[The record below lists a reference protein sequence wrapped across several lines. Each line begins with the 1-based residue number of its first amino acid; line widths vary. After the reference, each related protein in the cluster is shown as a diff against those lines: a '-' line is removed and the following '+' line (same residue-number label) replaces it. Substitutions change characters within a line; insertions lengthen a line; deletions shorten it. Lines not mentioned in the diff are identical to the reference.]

1 MLITEAFKEFA
12 TGKWT
17 LEGWADH
24 AFSLG
29 WRSRRGNRI
38 GKQAWSSIF
47 HHRCYIG
54 ETWLKAGDMSIK
66 GSHSPLVDETTFVQV
81 QEVLRGHDKHKQ
93 RTQRYKYL
101 LRGLV
106 YSLEADSPCWSET
119 HQRKGISYYRSRSR
133 GNQSHVFYNT
143 RVIEDQ
149 LPDIFRGITISED
162 IRQAMRLGLAEWFDS
177 EVGTNEEIKTAEAR
191 LAKLRT
197 MEKNL
202 QQLYLEQDISH
213 HDFKEHRARIE
224 AERSRLTNTV
234 DAIRQRQHLVK
245 ADFEIALQLATE
257 LDFLFANGNFDER
270 HLLCETVLKRIY
282 VKEGTITKVDL
293 NSPFALIA
301 SRAKSSESV
310 IHGGRYWT

>member
-24 AFSLG
+24 TFSLG

-133 GNQSHVFYNT
+133 GNQSQVFYNT
-143 RVIEDQ
+143 RVIEEQ
-149 LPDIFRGITISED
+149 LPDVFHSITISED
-162 IRQAMRLGLAEWFDS
+162 IRQAMRQGLAEWFDS
-177 EVGTNEEIKTAEAR
+177 EVGTNEELKTAEAR
-191 LAKLRT
+191 LGKLRT

-213 HDFKEHRARIE
+213 HDFKEHRTRIE

-234 DAIRQRQHLVK
+234 DAIGQRQHLVK